1 MNGYPESNSEQDDGD
16 ARWLREL
23 LRDDAVQTPHLA
35 DDGFTARVLQALP
48 PPQRRWL
55 DGLSAT
61 IVAAALGVGL
71 LYFTGLLQAPLS
83 SFAWLLRPRR
93 GHAAAAAAEHVRL
106 LQAPDRPV
114 GAAERPLRPP
124 RRPQVLQR
132 LRPLRGP

>member
-83 SFAWLLRPRR
+83 SFADGLVGHFSSALAQPSPSTMLSLLAP
-93 GHAAAAAAEHVRL
+93 L
-106 LQAPDRPV
+106 LALYLA
-114 GAAERPLRPP
+114 GATLLED
-124 RRPQVLQR
+124 
-132 LRPLRGP
+132 